1 MASEAQLDPKY
12 IIKTIVCDITLTKN
26 DDATPA
32 SILCEYERG
41 PEDIK
46 GIFFDE
52 DYDVLL
58 KFGEPRTRSAR
69 EIQSVPVHYVMRY
82 PVTVVTV
89 DKRDPVL
96 GTLVCTAP
104 IMQAKARTALR
115 NAVEG
120 SAQSAHGATPSYVL
134 TVMEEQGR
142 NEWRGGFNIW
152 STVYFIEYTS
162 GEE

>member
-1 MASEAQLDPKY
+1 MATTDPRY
-12 IIKTIVCDITLTKN
+12 IIKDIIDEITLTK
-26 DDATPA
+26 DDDVTAA
-32 SILCEYERG
+32 SILHEYERG

-46 GIFFDE
+46 HIFYTE
-52 DYDVLL
+52 GYDVLV
-58 KFGEPRTRSAR
+58 KYGGPRVRSTR
-69 EIQSVPVHYVMRY
+69 EIQSKPVHYMMRY

-89 DKRDPVL
+89 DKHDPLL

-120 SAQSAHGATPSYVL
+120 SAQSASGALPSYVL
-134 TVMEEQGR
+134 TVVEEQGK
-142 NEWRGGFNIW
+142 NEWRGGLNIW
-152 STVYFIEYTS
+152 STVYYVEYTS